1 MSELPY
7 TENAEPGI
15 GDGTDWDD
23 FRVFLEVVR
32 AGSFNRAAVRLKMT
46 QPTVSRR
53 LARLEKRIG
62 VRLFDRDRRGPRLT
76 YEGQRIFNDATAA
89 AAALTRATNQA
100 SSAAARVEGDCKI
113 LMGDGVAAYWMT
125 QFLAPFFTRYP
136 NIEMKLFGA
145 YDTAADK
152 REIFDLHVHYYEPA
166 ESDPIA
172 IRLGTM
178 HFIPFAAREY
188 LRQHGVPRNLDDL
201 GRHRLLDLAV
211 YLADMGSWSSWSRE
225 DAGKHTVL
233 FTNLSACLAEA
244 VRYGAGIALLPTYAP
259 LVDDEFVPLEI
270 GVRFA
275 APIFVSYQ
283 REAAKKWP
291 VRATIDFL
299 RACVFDR
306 QNMPWFRDNYVPPQA
321 DWPSKFSL
329 LRKQAGEPDDGSES
343 SKLAKGAPVQNRRPN
358 LPG

>member
-1 MSELPY
+1 MNELPY
-7 TENAEPGI
+7 AEITEPLI
-15 GDGTDWDD
+15 PDGVDWDD

-32 AGSFNRAAVRLKMT
+32 AGSFNRASTKLRMT

-53 LARLEKRIG
+53 LLRLERAIG

-76 YEGQRIFNDATAA
+76 YEGQRIFSDANAA
-89 AAALTRATNQA
+89 QTALTRAANQA

-113 LMGDGVAAYWMT
+113 FMGDGIASYWMT
-125 QFLAPFFTRYP
+125 RFLAPFFSRYP
-136 NIEMKLFGA
+136 NIELKLFGA

-152 REIFDLHVHYYEPA
+152 REIFDLHVHYYEP
-166 ESDPIA
+166 SDADPVA
-172 IRLGTM
+172 IRMGTM
-178 HFIPFAAREY
+178 HFVPFASPGY
-188 LRQHGVPRNLDDL
+188 LRANGVPRHIDDL

-211 YLADMGSWSSWSRE
+211 YLADMGSWASWSRE

-233 FTNLSACLAEA
+233 FTNLSACLGEA

-259 LVDDEFVPLEI
+259 LVDEDFVPLDI
-270 GVRFA
+270 GIRFQ

-299 RACVFDR
+299 RTNVFDKK
-306 QNMPWFRDNYVPPQA
+306 NMPWFRDTYVAPAA
-321 DWPSKFSL
+321 DWQNKLEL
-329 LRKQAGEPDDGSES
+329 LLKQAAEQEDLDG
-343 SKLAKGAPVQNRRPN
+343 APPRQTAPVQNRRMR
-358 LPG
+358 LPE

>member
-7 TENAEPGI
+7 AEIAEQVIPEGV
-15 GDGTDWDD
+15 DWDD

-32 AGSFNRAAVRLKMT
+32 AGSFNRASTKLRMT

-53 LARLEKRIG
+53 LLRLERAIG

-76 YEGQRIFNDATAA
+76 YEGQRIFNDANTAQV
-89 AAALTRATNQA
+89 ALTRAANQA
-100 SSAAARVEGDCKI
+100 SSAAARVEGDCRI
-113 LMGDGVAAYWMT
+113 LMGDGLAAYWMT
-125 QFLAPFFTRYP
+125 RFLAPFFTRYP
-136 NIEMKLFGA
+136 NIELKLFGA

-166 ESDPIA
+166 DADPVA
-172 IRLGTM
+172 IRMGTM
-178 HFIPFAAREY
+178 HFIPFASPDY
-188 LRQHGVPRNLDDL
+188 LRVNGVPRSIDDL

-211 YLADMGSWSSWSRE
+211 YLADMGSWASWSRE

-233 FTNLSACLAEA
+233 FTNLSACLGEA

-259 LVDDEFVPLEI
+259 LVDADFVPLDMGI
-270 GVRFA
+270 RFQ

-299 RACVFDR
+299 RSHVFDR
-306 QNMPWFRDNYVPPQA
+306 KNMPWFRDVYIAPSE
-321 DWPSKFSL
+321 DWPQKLTAL
-329 LRKQAGEPDDGSES
+329 LKQAAEQETLEG
-343 SKLAKGAPVQNRRPN
+343 AQRHTAPVQNRRMR
-358 LPG
+358 LPE